1 MTPWKMPLLENG
13 VRQGIWVER
22 YHFHSSTRASH
33 NPRIAGPISSAGSAG
48 FLCNF
53 SSTFASSRLGFWY
66 GTISKICVLWGRAAK
81 GRWSRRGLFF
91 KDFRPLLTSVSAG
104 EHASNQQVRGVPQT
118 SSRMVAISSS
128 RNFGRR
134 IRLSGGQVS
143 RHVKTRK
150 VPCVVDMMP
159 LLQVNQS
166 LRI

>member
-1 MTPWKMPLLENG
+1 MEDAFVGEWSAAGHMGRTVSLSLK
-13 VRQGIWVER
+13 
-22 YHFHSSTRASH
+22 HSGESQSKDR
-33 NPRIAGPISSAGSAG
+33 GPISSAGSAG
-48 FLCNF
+48 FLCNV